1 MTYVIGIDLG
11 TTNSTLAYIIP
22 EEENHEIHQFLI
34 PQLTSAGTITEEPS
48 LPSFIYFPL
57 EEELEKGAAILP
69 WDKKREYC
77 IGIYARDRGGEAPN
91 RLIHSAKSWLCHQ
104 SIDRKVKN
112 LPYST
117 QASEAPRMSPLEACT
132 AFLSYLKE
140 SWDFK
145 MGKKAPFEQQEIFVT
160 VPASFDPG
168 ARQLVQEAAT
178 LAGYP
183 SSVILLE
190 EPLAAFYS
198 WLQRHAQDWRNH
210 LKIGD
215 TVLVVD
221 IGGGTTDFSTI
232 AVREDEGNLT
242 LERKAV
248 GSHLLLGGDNID
260 LSLAYMAKD
269 KLEEKGQHIDDWQLS
284 SLVHS
289 CRREKEKVFSDPSLK
304 HIEVAIV
311 GRGSKL
317 IGGTL
322 KAKIAREEVLTILQQ
337 GFFPLVKASEQ
348 AIADQRI
355 GLRQTGLPFAQ
366 DARITCQLAKFLS
379 MTGEGTNGETTD
391 FIVPTAVLF
400 NGGTMKSDTFR
411 QTLLDQINAWAQE
424 LGQPSAKE
432 LPAADLDHAVSSGAA
447 SYGLARKGKAVRVR
461 AGTSRSYF
469 IGIEDTAPAVPGR
482 APRIRALCVVP
493 YGMEEGTEK
502 SVEGQEFSLLLGEKA
517 TFRFFSHGTIKL
529 SNGDT
534 PDVGTIIPDWQK
546 ELSELSPIEMTL
558 DKGILDGKMINV
570 RLHTRVTELGVL
582 ELWCEAADGRRWKLE
597 FNVRS

>member
-11 TTNSTLAYIIP
+11 TTNNTLAYILP
-22 EEENHEIHQFLI
+22 EDEKSEVHQFPI
-34 PQLTSAGTITEEPS
+34 PQLTSAGIITEELS

-57 EEELEKGAAILP
+57 QEELDKDAAVLP

-104 SIDRKVKN
+104 SVDRKIKN
-112 LPYST
+112 LPYSA
-117 QASEAPRMSPLEACT
+117 QANETPRMSPLEACT
-132 AFLSYLKE
+132 AYLEYLKE
-140 SWDFK
+140 AWDYK
-145 MGKKAPFEQQEIFVT
+145 MGKKAPFDKQEIFIT

-168 ARQLVQEAAT
+168 ARQLVQEAAE

-183 SSVILLE
+183 ADVILLE

-198 WLQRHAQDWRNH
+198 WLQKHSEDWRNH

-232 AVREDEGNLT
+232 SVKEEDGNLM

-260 LSLAYMAKD
+260 LSLAYLAKD
-269 KLEEKGQHIDDWQLS
+269 KLEEKGQTVDDWQLG

-289 CRREKEKVFSDPSLK
+289 CRREKEKVFSDPGLK

-322 KAKIAREEVLTILQQ
+322 KVKIAREEVFSVLQN
-337 GFFPLVKASEQ
+337 GFFPIVKASEQ
-348 AIADQRI
+348 ATSDQRI

-379 MTGEGTNGETTD
+379 MTGEGTNGETKD
-391 FIVPTAVLF
+391 FVVPTAILF

-411 QTLLDQINAWAQE
+411 NALLEQINLWAQE
-424 LGQPSAKE
+424 LGQPAAKE
-432 LPAADLDHAVSSGAA
+432 LPAADLDHAVSCGAA
-447 SYGLARKGKAVRVR
+447 SYGLARKGKSVRVR
-461 AGTSRSYF
+461 AGTSRSYY

-482 APRIRALCVVP
+482 APKLRALCVVP
-493 YGMEEGTEK
+493 YGMEEGTER
-502 SVEGQEFSLLLGEKA
+502 SLEGQEFSLLLGEKA

-529 SNGDT
+529 SDGIT
-534 PDVGTIIPDWQK
+534 PDIGTVVPHWQK
-546 ELSELSPIEMTL
+546 ELSELAPIETTL
-558 DKGILDGKMINV
+558 DKGVLDGKMINV

-597 FNVRS
+597 FNVRT